1 MILAEMTWKEV
12 DALDR
17 DVIVVIATGSI
28 EQHGPFLPTA
38 TDTLIATAVT
48 SAVEN
53 RVGEKVLVTPTIWLG
68 ASGHHLPFCGTLS
81 ASVTGYIEALT
92 AVIQSLARYRFHRFL
107 IINGHG
113 GNNELNGVTL
123 RKLKEEFPNLTLG
136 HRGYYQF
143 AEQVI
148 ADTLEGPIKSIQHA
162 CEAEVS
168 LMLHLHPE
176 KVRTDLIRDD
186 GLRPVTPVQSLVKG
200 WDEISEEGSFGFATL
215 GSAAKGQRIF
225 NACVEGIAI
234 EVEAIHAGVVY
245 RGIF

>member
-12 DALDR
+12 EAADR
-17 DVIVVIATGSI
+17 DTIVVIPTGSI

-48 SAVEN
+48 SAVEQQ
-53 RVGEKVLVTPTIWLG
+53 VKSKILVTPTIWLG
-68 ASGHHLPFCGTLS
+68 ASGHHLPFAGTLS
-81 ASVTGYIEALT
+81 ASVSGYTEALVAT
-92 AVIQSLARYRFHRFL
+92 IQSLAKHRFHRFL

-113 GNNELNGVTL
+113 GNNEPNGVTL
-123 RKLKEEFPNLTLG
+123 RKLKEENPNLTLG

-148 ADTLEGPIKSIQHA
+148 AETLEGPIKGIQHA

-176 KVRTDLIRDD
+176 KVRKDLIRDD
-186 GLRPVTPVQSLVKG
+186 GLRPLTPVQSLVKG

-215 GSAAKGQRIF
+215 GNAEKGKRIF
-225 NACVEGIAI
+225 DACVEGIVK
-234 EVEAIHAGVVY
+234 EVEAIHQGVVY

>member
-12 DALDR
+12 EALSR
-17 DVIVVIATGSI
+17 DTIVVIPTGSI

-48 SAVEN
+48 AV
-53 RVGEKVLVTPTIWLG
+53 VEKQVSDQVMVTPTIWLG
-68 ASGHHLPFCGTLS
+68 ASGHHLPFAGTLS
-81 ASVTGYIEALT
+81 ASVNGYMETLT
-92 AVIQSLARYRFHRFL
+92 STIQSLAKHRFHRFL

-113 GNNELNGVTL
+113 GNNEPNGVTL
-123 RKLKEEFPNLTLG
+123 RQIKEQNPNLTLG

-148 ADTLEGPIKSIQHA
+148 AETLEGSIKGIQHA

-176 KVRTDLIRDD
+176 KVRKDLIRDD

-215 GSAAKGQRIF
+215 GTAVKGKRIF
-225 NACVEGIAI
+225 DACVEGIMNEI
-234 EVEAIHAGVVY
+234 EAIHAGVVY

>member
-1 MILAEMTWKEV
+1 MTS
-12 DALDR
+12 
-17 DVIVVIATGSI
+17 T
-28 EQHGPFLPTA
+28 
-38 TDTLIATAVT
+38 
-48 SAVEN
+48 
-53 RVGEKVLVTPTIWLG
+53 
-68 ASGHHLPFCGTLS
+68 
-81 ASVTGYIEALT
+81 
-92 AVIQSLARYRFHRFL
+92 IQSLAKHRFHRFL

-113 GNNELNGVTL
+113 GNNEPNGITL
-123 RKLKEEFPNLTLG
+123 RQIKEQNPNLTLG

-148 ADTLEGPIKSIQHA
+148 AETLEGSIKGIQHA

-176 KVRTDLIRDD
+176 KVRKDLIRDD

-215 GSAAKGQRIF
+215 GSAEKGKRIF
-225 NACVEGIAI
+225 DACVEGIVNEI
-234 EVEAIHAGVVY
+234 EAIHAGVVY